1 MINGWGNTI
10 AHIDADAFFAS
21 CELARN
27 PHLRGKPVMV
37 LGKLDSC
44 ILAKSPEA
52 KKAGVTTAMPV
63 WYAKKLCPNGIFIH
77 GDFRYYTLMSRQ
89 MMAILCEWSPVVE
102 VYSVDEAFVD
112 MNGLRGM
119 YRKSFDQIGDKIR
132 EQIRN
137 QMGITV
143 SVGVSVNKTLAKMA
157 CEVNKPDGTTIVS
170 NRGIDEFLAKLPVTD
185 VPGIGYSRSELLKK
199 YKIENCLQLAKM
211 PQSFV
216 QRLFGKMGILL
227 WRELHGE
234 TSFPLLSDPP
244 PPKNIGRTSSFE
256 KPVTDIRLVEGLA
269 FFHLERALNALY
281 RHRMIVGE
289 ITLHL
294 RSKDFQIYGIPY
306 RFSKPTADFFK
317 ISKALKSLINQIPN
331 GQIWRSTGVILSKL
345 SDGKNLQFDLF
356 EGAEKALNNEK
367 ITSAKTD
374 LNDRYGQFT
383 VRSGSTLFLGDKCK
397 KRGDKLR
404 LFN

>member
-1 MINGWGNTI
+1 MINNWPNTI

-27 PHLRGKPVMV
+27 PHLRGKPLMV

-52 KKAGVTTAMPV
+52 KIAGVTTAMPV
-63 WYAKKLCPNGIFIH
+63 WDAKKLCPNGVFIQ
-77 GDFRYYTLMSRQ
+77 GDFRYYTLISRQ

-132 EQIRN
+132 EQIKN
-137 QMGITV
+137 DLGITV
-143 SVGVSVNKTLAKMA
+143 SVGVSVNKTLAKMG
-157 CEVNKPDGTTIVS
+157 CEINKPDGTTIIS
-170 NRGIDEFLAKLPVTD
+170 GRKIDEFLAKIPVTD
-185 VPGIGYSRSELLKK
+185 VPGIGYSRGELLKK
-199 YKIENCLQLAKM
+199 YRVENCLHLAKM

-216 QRLFGKMGILL
+216 QRLFGKMGVLL
-227 WRELHGE
+227 WRELRGE
-234 TSFPLLSDPP
+234 ISFPILSDPP

-256 KPVTDIRLVEGLA
+256 KPVSDLRMVEGLA

-281 RHRMIVGE
+281 RHRMIASE

-294 RSKDFQIYGIPY
+294 RNKDFQIYGIPY
-306 RFSKPTADFFK
+306 QFSKPTADFFK
-317 ISKALKSLINQIPN
+317 IAKVLKSLINQIPS
-331 GQIWRSTGVILSKL
+331 GHIWRSTGVILSKL
-345 SDGKNLQFDLF
+345 SDGKSLQYDLF
-356 EGAEKALNNEK
+356 EGAEKALNSEKVDEAKAHINEK
-367 ITSAKTD
+367 
-374 LNDRYGQFT
+374 YGQFT
-383 VRSGSTLFLGDKCK
+383 VRSGSTLYLGGKCK
-397 KRGDKLR
+397 KQSNRMGLI
-404 LFN
+404 